1 MASNAR
7 SSAPIL
13 WMVARPNG
21 SGKSSLYNNL
31 GTEAFDRSVWII
43 NPDLLTER
51 IRVVEGL
58 TLCDANIAAVVRVEA
73 WLEASIRAYQTID
86 VETVLATDK
95 YRRLVVLAKQQH
107 FEFRLTYIIL
117 QSPDLNVERVRLRV
131 RKGGHDVDEAKIRER
146 WGKSLA
152 QLPWFIDRADWA
164 AIYDNSSDRP
174 RRIALKR
181 EGTIYL
187 DPAASGAIR
196 AAIDLVGKAS

>member
-13 WMVARPNG
+13 WMVAGPNG

-58 TLCDANIAAVVRVEA
+58 TLRDANIAAVVRVEA
-73 WLEASIRAYQTID
+73 WLEASIRAYQTIG

-117 QSPDLNVERVRLRV
+117 QSP
-131 RKGGHDVDEAKIRER
+131 
-146 WGKSLA
+146 
-152 QLPWFIDRADWA
+152 
-164 AIYDNSSDRP
+164 
-174 RRIALKR
+174 
-181 EGTIYL
+181 
-187 DPAASGAIR
+187 
-196 AAIDLVGKAS
+196 